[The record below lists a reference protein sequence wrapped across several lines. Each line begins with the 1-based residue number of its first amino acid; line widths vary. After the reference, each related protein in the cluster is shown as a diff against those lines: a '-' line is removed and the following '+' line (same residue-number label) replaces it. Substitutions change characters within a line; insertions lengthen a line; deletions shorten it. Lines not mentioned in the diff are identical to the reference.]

1 MVARVRIEAPTSR
14 NLAQLDAAILRL
26 EARTNRIEGR
36 FDGFQIDLE
45 HLGYRKR
52 AHRLVAHEQQRL
64 NGSGNIGR
72 LHFPMLFHYVHC
84 SSSDSVKTSSP
95 LPSI

>member
-1 MVARVRIEAPTSR
+1 MRIKTPTAR
-14 NLAQLDAAILRL
+14 NLAQLDAAIFRL
-26 EARTNRIEGR
+26 KARANRIESR
-36 FDGFQIDLE
+36 FNGLQIDLE

-52 AHRLVAHEQQRL
+52 AHRLIAHEQQRL
-64 NGSGNIGR
+64 NSPRDIGR